1 LNLPTFKVLV
11 VDDDKDILFSLSKV
25 LEMEG
30 YIAKTAESGGEAIAK
45 AGKEPFDI
53 FLIDIKLP
61 DMEGTD
67 VLTRIKSINPDA
79 IKIMIT
85 GNPSVDNAIKSLNIG
100 ASSFFT
106 KPIGLDKLLTNMKD
120 KLLERERQKSFDKRK
135 IQEWVKLR
143 ISKIQTNEY
152 SKFAEET
159 ADLFVFFGLSKSQ
172 AKIYIAVNTLGVAT
186 AAEIAALSKIRR
198 EEVYRIMPELENRGI
213 IISKLDAPRKFAST
227 EPQTALKILMD
238 TKVESMEKEI
248 RDLNQRKE
256 RLIEILQKTSFGI
269 HEEKA
274 VEALSRP
281 ENVKLRLKQML
292 KKASAKI
299 FLVGSVEETQKIINL
314 EDERKAN
321 VKTKIILDMSD
332 SEDQEDEDVSG
343 KSTIISYFGDK
354 NFDLRQIKECMFNL
368 VIVDGKEGIWGQAI
382 LDKTPRKVFWTNDPV
397 QVKILE
403 RAFENLWQE
412 SSQIKAQ

>member
-1 LNLPTFKVLV
+1 MNLPTFKVLV

-238 TKVESMEKEI
+238 TKVE
-248 RDLNQRKE
+248 
-256 RLIEILQKTSFGI
+256 
-269 HEEKA
+269 A
-274 VEALSRP
+274 
-281 ENVKLRLKQML
+281 
-292 KKASAKI
+292 
-299 FLVGSVEETQKIINL
+299 
-314 EDERKAN
+314 
-321 VKTKIILDMSD
+321 
-332 SEDQEDEDVSG
+332 
-343 KSTIISYFGDK
+343 
-354 NFDLRQIKECMFNL
+354 
-368 VIVDGKEGIWGQAI
+368 
-382 LDKTPRKVFWTNDPV
+382 
-397 QVKILE
+397 
-403 RAFENLWQE
+403 
-412 SSQIKAQ
+412 

>member
-1 LNLPTFKVLV
+1 LSPVRFKVLV

-25 LEMEG
+25 LELEG
-30 YIAKTAESGGEAIAK
+30 YIAETAESGEEAIAK
-45 AGKEPFDI
+45 AGKEHFDV

-61 DMEGTD
+61 DIEGTE
-67 VLTRIKSINPDA
+67 VLTRIKAIDPDA
-79 IKIMIT
+79 VKIMIT

-106 KPIGLDKLLTNMKD
+106 KPIGLDKLLANIKD
-120 KLLERERQKSFDKRK
+120 RLLEREQEKSFDRRK

-143 ISKIQTNEY
+143 ISKIQANEY

-159 ADLFVFFGLSKSQ
+159 AELFVFFGLSKSQ
-172 AKIYIAVNTLGVAT
+172 AKIYIAINTLGVAT

-238 TKVESMEKEI
+238 TKVEAMEKEI

-256 RLIEILQKTSFGI
+256 RLIEMLQKTSFGI

-274 VEALSRP
+274 VEALSRL

-292 KKASAKI
+292 KKASEKI
-299 FLVGSVEETQKIINL
+299 FIVGSIEEAQKIMNL
-314 EDERKAN
+314 EDERKVN
-321 VKTKIILDMSD
+321 VKTKIILDISD
-332 SEDQEDEDVSG
+332 SEDQEDEEYPG
-343 KSTIISYFGDK
+343 ESTDISYFRDK
-354 NFDLRQIKECMFNL
+354 NFDLREIKECMFNL

-412 SSQIKAQ
+412 ALLIKKQ